1 MKFID
6 QGFQKLQHEQD
17 RQTETDATERI
28 TTAAYAT
35 LMFCCAI
42 CRRQHVRLYITL
54 RITKLFNIIS
64 IHNRPTC
71 LIMDG
76 KSGFYPPSKQ
86 LRSPPPKAN
95 LRLA

>member
-28 TTAAYAT
+28 TTGAYAT

-64 IHNRPTC
+64 IHNTC